1 MKVFRGL
8 ESPVGKDAKGF
19 AFAVQRIVGRVL
31 DDANAEFVGRSL
43 QANGDDHVGAFGG
56 HGRVEGDDG
65 GGAGSFHIVG
75 GEMQEVAGLSWRGS
89 TTITIKFPVS
99 IVLMI

>member
-31 DDANAEFVGRSL
+31 DEMPMPRMMADPSRPMATTMLGRL
-43 QANGDDHVGAFGG
+43 
-56 HGRVEGDDG
+56 
-65 GGAGSFHIVG
+65 
-75 GEMQEVAGLSWRGS
+75 VA
-89 TTITIKFPVS
+89 
-99 IVLMI
+99 MNE

>member
-31 DDANAEFVGRSL
+31 DDANAEDDGRSL
-43 QANGDDHVGAFGG
+43 QANGDDYVGAFGG
-56 HGRVEGDDG
+56 DE
-65 GGAGSFHIVG
+65 
-75 GEMQEVAGLSWRGS
+75 
-89 TTITIKFPVS
+89 
-99 IVLMI
+99 